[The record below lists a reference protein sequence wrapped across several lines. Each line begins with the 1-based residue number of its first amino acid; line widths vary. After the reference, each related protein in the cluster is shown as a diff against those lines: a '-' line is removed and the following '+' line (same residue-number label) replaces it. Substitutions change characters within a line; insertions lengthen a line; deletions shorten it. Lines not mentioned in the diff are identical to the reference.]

1 MPPRSH
7 PAPCIGYILRRIL
20 RAVPVLFLVTLVS
33 FFIMQIVPGDPASII
48 AGLGATPQEVERVRH
63 ELGLDRPML
72 VQLVGWYQGMARGD
86 LGDSILLGGASPG
99 PRRAPPRDAVAVAA
113 TRWS

>member
-7 PAPCIGYILRRIL
+7 PGACVIGYILRRIL

-72 VQLVGWYQGMARGD
+72 VQLASWYQGMARGD
-86 LGDSILLGGASPG
+86 LGDSILLGRSVSRGH
-99 PRRAPPRDAVAVAA
+99 RRAPAR
-113 TRWS
+113 